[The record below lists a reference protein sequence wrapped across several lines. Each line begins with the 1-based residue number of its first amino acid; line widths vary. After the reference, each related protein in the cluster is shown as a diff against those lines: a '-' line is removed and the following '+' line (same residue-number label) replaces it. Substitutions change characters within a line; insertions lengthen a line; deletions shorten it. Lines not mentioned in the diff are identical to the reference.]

1 MNKDPNFVNKHG
13 ETPLFK
19 AKTAREVELLVSR
32 GADVNAIRKGNF
44 VQGLGM
50 TPLFRAK
57 TVEVQ
62 AALLVAGANPNAV
75 DELGRT
81 PLFSVPPDPAF
92 TDNLIRAGA
101 DVNWADLTGNTPL
114 FSAVFGYPDIV
125 TLLLA
130 AGANG
135 NSRNYEGQTPL
146 FWANDP
152 DSAELLLQY
161 GADPFAV
168 DNEGNLS
175 SVEAAV
181 VARAAHRR
189 KGLLSVVAHT
199 SRVPEPC
206 RRAM

>member
-1 MNKDPNFVNKHG
+1 MNKDPNFVNKNG

-32 GADVNAIRKGNF
+32 GADVNAVRRGSF
-44 VQGLGM
+44 VQ

-62 AALLVAGANPNAV
+62 AALLAAGANPNAV
-75 DELGRT
+75 DSVGRT
-81 PLFSVPPDPAF
+81 PLFAVPPDPAF

-101 DVNWADLTGNTPL
+101 DVNWADLEGNTPL
-114 FSAVFGYPDIV
+114 CYAVFGYPDIV
-125 TLLLA
+125 RLLLV
-130 AGANG
+130 AGANV
-135 NSRNYEGQTPL
+135 NSRNNAGETPL
-146 FWANDP
+146 FWAKEH
-152 DSAELLLQY
+152 SIAALLLDH

-168 DNEGNLS
+168 DNDGNLS

-189 KGLLSVVAHT
+189 RALLSVVAGT
-199 SRVPEPC
+199 PQEPEFC